1 MHVSFFGEHHHPPKM
16 HGGLLRV
23 GVWYP
28 TQTHCGFPWGVASLC
43 GVFLFA
49 ALTTKTFCARLNTG
63 SILGGIQEKIDFLNS
78 SQNRYFFF
86 VYASAAIYKNYA
98 EVGAYNSSWIKSY
111 EHRSKFIFISARP
124 S

>member
-1 MHVSFFGEHHHPPKM
+1 MELTKS
-16 HGGLLRV
+16 
-23 GVWYP
+23 
-28 TQTHCGFPWGVASLC
+28 T
-43 GVFLFA
+43 
-49 ALTTKTFCARLNTG
+49 ALALV
-63 SILGGIQEKIDFLNS
+63 LGGIQEKIDFLNS

-111 EHRSKFIFISARP
+111 EHRSKFIFIGAPP